1 MNRNNKHRQTMK
13 TVFDKPNEQCQARL
27 DIAVARK
34 RGLKAKLFLLG
45 AMVCA
50 LGMMTACKCVTA
62 NENANDS
69 NLLLGEWQCVESAIM
84 WNYDEEGEEYAVES
98 DYQPYHF
105 VVDTGLATLVAFNF
119 IDTDKCIVTYHTHDC
134 SSKPPYLT
142 NIDTAEYSMKDI
154 YISIGWYSHNTPR
167 DFEIE
172 KLTRDTLVLRCFE
185 QEEGAHSQMRYT
197 FVRK

>member
-1 MNRNNKHRQTMK
+1 MK
-13 TVFDKPNEQCQARL
+13 
-27 DIAVARK
+27 
-34 RGLKAKLFLLG
+34 KLFFLFSASLLKDHRTFFIS

-50 LGMMTACKCVTA
+50 LGMMTACKNVDMPAKLDEATA
-62 NENANDS
+62 NENS
-69 NLLLGEWQCVESAIM
+69 NLLLGKWQCVESAIM
-84 WNYDEEGEEYAVES
+84 WNYDEEVEEYAVGD

-105 VVDTGLATLVAFNF
+105 VVDSSMSTLVAFNF

-134 SSKPPYLT
+134 GSKPPYLT

-185 QEEGAHSQMRYT
+185 QEEGSHSQMRYT